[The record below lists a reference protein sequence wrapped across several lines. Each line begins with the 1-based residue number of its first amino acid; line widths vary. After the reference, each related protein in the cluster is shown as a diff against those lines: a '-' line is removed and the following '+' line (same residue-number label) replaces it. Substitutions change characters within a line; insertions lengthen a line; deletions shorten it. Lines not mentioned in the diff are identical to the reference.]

1 MKKILSCAIV
11 LLAGFS
17 IVCAQSTQMKNGT
30 LYMAFGSH
38 RIFYTNSD
46 IHLHRDGGPSFD
58 FTLFNAKAKDEG
70 GLKFHTAPQFSYNI
84 GYYFN
89 KKNFGLEY
97 QYDHIK
103 YFLQMGQVVHLRGS
117 IEGHHFDQDTLLTP
131 EFVQLEHSD
140 GGNYGMVNVV
150 KWIPLA
156 SDRKQKVKLDA
167 IVKAGLGLVNP
178 KTNTTIMGNH
188 RDDKYHIS
196 GFVTGIET
204 GVRFNFLKYVF
215 VTGTFKGAYA
225 NYIDILIAG
234 GRGHQQWFSG
244 QLIYMLGAQFPL

>member
-1 MKKILSCAIV
+1 MKKLLSFFGAFMISGIV
-11 LLAGFS
+11 A
-17 IVCAQSTQMKNGT
+17 AQGGSSNKNGI
-30 LYMAFGSH
+30 LYLAFGSH

-46 IHLHRDGGPSFD
+46 IHLHRDENPSFD

-70 GLKFHTAPQFSYNI
+70 GLRFHTAPQFSYTV
-84 GYYFN
+84 GYYFK

-117 IEGHHFDQDTLLTP
+117 INGHHFDQDTLLTP
-131 EFVQLEHSD
+131 AFVQLEHSD
-140 GGNYGMVNVV
+140 GGNYGMVNFV

-156 SDRKQKVKLDA
+156 TKENAFKLDL

-196 GFVTGIET
+196 GFVTGVET
-204 GVRFNFLKYVF
+204 GLRFNFLKYIF
-215 VTGTFKGAYA
+215 VTGSFKGAYA
-225 NYIDILIAG
+225 DYMDILIAG

-244 QLIYMLGAQFPL
+244 QFIYLLGAQFPL